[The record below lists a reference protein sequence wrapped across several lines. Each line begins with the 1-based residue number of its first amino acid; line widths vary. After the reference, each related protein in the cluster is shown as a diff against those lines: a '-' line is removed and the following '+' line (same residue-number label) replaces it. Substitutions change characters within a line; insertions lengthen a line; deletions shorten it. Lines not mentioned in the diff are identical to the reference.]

1 MSQAPGPHFRIEVV
15 DGVTVVR
22 LAGPKLVVEASEPL
36 SSLVDEGG
44 HRRLLLDFA
53 EVRFLSSVAL
63 GVLITLKHRVDAA
76 GGQLK
81 LCRLAPDLLE
91 LFRLTRMQEL
101 FAIHG
106 DDREALAR
114 F

>member
-1 MSQAPGPHFRIEVV
+1 MSQVPDHHFRLEVV

-22 LAGPKLVVEASEPL
+22 LAGPKLVIDASGPL
-36 SSLVDEGG
+36 YGLVDEGG
-44 HRRLLLDFA
+44 HRKLLLDFA
-53 EVRFLSSVAL
+53 EVRFLSSAAL
-63 GVLITLKHRVDAA
+63 GVLITLKRKVDAA

-81 LCRLAPDLLE
+81 LCRLSPDLLE
-91 LFRLTRMQEL
+91 LFRLTRIEEL

-106 DDREALAR
+106 DEREALAR

>member
-1 MSQAPGPHFRIEVV
+1 MSQAPDPHFHLEVI

-22 LAGPKLVVEASEPL
+22 LAGPKLVIDASGPL
-36 SSLVDEGG
+36 YGLVDEGG
-44 HRRLLLDFA
+44 HRKLLLDFA
-53 EVRFLSSVAL
+53 EVRFLSSAAL
-63 GVLITLKHRVDAA
+63 GVLMTLKRKVDAA

-81 LCRLAPDLLE
+81 LCHLAHDLLE

>member
-1 MSQAPGPHFRIEVV
+1 MSQVPDQHFRLEVV
-15 DGVTVVR
+15 DGVTIVR
-22 LAGPKLVVEASEPL
+22 LAGPKLVLDASGPL
-36 SSLVDEGG
+36 YGLVDEDG
-44 HRRLLLDFA
+44 HRKLLLVFA
-53 EVRFLSSVAL
+53 EVGFLSSAAL
-63 GVLITLKHRVDAA
+63 GVLIILQRKVDAA

-81 LCRLAPDLLE
+81 LCRLSPDLLE

-106 DDREALAR
+106 DEREALAQ

>member
-1 MSQAPGPHFRIEVV
+1 MSQVPDQHFRLEVV
-15 DGVTVVR
+15 EGVTVVR
-22 LAGPKLVVEASEPL
+22 LAGPKLLLDASDPL
-36 SSLVDEGG
+36 YSLVDEGG
-44 HRRLLLDFA
+44 HRDLLLDFA
-53 EVRFLSSVAL
+53 EVRFLSSAAL
-63 GVLITLKHRVDAA
+63 GLLMTLKQKVHAA

-81 LCRLAPDLLE
+81 LCRLTRDILE

-106 DDREALAR
+106 DDQEALAQ

>member
-1 MSQAPGPHFRIEVV
+1 MSQVPDPHFRLEVV

-22 LAGPKLVVEASEPL
+22 LAGPKLVIDASGPL
-36 SSLVDEGG
+36 YGLVDEGG
-44 HRRLLLDFA
+44 HRKLLLDFA
-53 EVRFLSSVAL
+53 EVRFLSSAAL
-63 GVLITLKHRVDAA
+63 GVLITLKRKVDAA